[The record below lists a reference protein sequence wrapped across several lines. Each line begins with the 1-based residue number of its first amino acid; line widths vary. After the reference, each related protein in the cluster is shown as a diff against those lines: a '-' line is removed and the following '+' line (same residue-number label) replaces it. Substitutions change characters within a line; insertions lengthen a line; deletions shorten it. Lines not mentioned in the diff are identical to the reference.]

1 MDRGAAV
8 VAGLA
13 LPAAGVVLVANQ
25 LQVNAGV
32 SKASAAG
39 RYAARRRSRGGRSRE
54 GEPVSPRRL
63 VAVMLVALALPAAG
77 ATAASAALPV
87 PYTLAAGVAAQLRDP
102 AAPPPGAN
110 DFSCRPSAAH
120 PRPVILVP
128 GTFETMALNWQ
139 AASPLLKNAGFCVF
153 ALNYGGGPPFPA
165 TGPIAASA
173 AELAAFVDRVRATTG
188 AATVDLVG
196 HSQGGMMPRFFLKN
210 LGGAGEVAHLVA
222 ITPSNHGTTLDGLG
236 LLARLLPGGSALVGA
251 ACPACADQLVGSP
264 FLAALNAG
272 DETPGPVAYTNIA
285 TRFDE
290 VVTPYTSSFLV
301 GGTNVTLQSGCPI
314 DLADHLAAPYDRRA
328 LRLVLNALDPAHAQ
342 PPPCTFVAPVNGG

>member
-1 MDRGAAV
+1 M
-8 VAGLA
+8 
-13 LPAAGVVLVANQ
+13 
-25 LQVNAGV
+25 
-32 SKASAAG
+32 
-39 RYAARRRSRGGRSRE
+39 
-54 GEPVSPRRL
+54 SPRRL
-63 VAVMLVALALPAAG
+63 VAVVLVALALSAAG
-77 ATAASAALPV
+77 ASAASAALPV
-87 PYTLAAGVAAQLRDP
+87 PYTFAAGVAAQLRDP
-102 AAPPPGAN
+102 AASPPGAN

-139 AASPLLKNAGFCVF
+139 AASPLLRNAGFCVF
-153 ALNYGGGPPFPA
+153 ALNYGGSPPFPA

-173 AELAAFVDRVRATTG
+173 GELAAFVDRVRAATG
-188 AATVDLVG
+188 AAMVDLVG

-210 LGGAGEVAHLVA
+210 LGGAAEVAHLVA

-236 LLARLLPGGSALVGA
+236 LLARVLPGGSALVGA

-290 VVTPYTSSFLV
+290 VVTPYTSSFLD
-301 GGTNVTLQSGCPI
+301 GATNVTLQSGCPI

-328 LRLVLNALDPAHAQ
+328 LQLVLDALDPAHAHQ
-342 PPPCTFVAPVNGG
+342 PPCTFVAPVNGG